1 MISGI
6 SPGRGLVVQNGTG
19 GLPHVPPNSSN
30 PMTGM
35 LRVNGT
41 SLEVFTGSSW
51 QYVST
56 NYASIELDSN
66 TQSVVSWAM
75 KKMAEE
81 QKIAELCKKYP
92 ALEKA
97 HNNYEM
103 IKALVENESI
113 VDG

>member
-19 GLPHVPPNSSN
+19 GFPHVPPNSSN

-35 LRVNGT
+35 LRINGT
-41 SLEVFTGSSW
+41 SLEVFTGSCW

-66 TQSVVSWAM
+66 TQSVISWAM

-81 QKIAELCKKYP
+81 QKIADLCKKYP

-103 IKALVENESI
+103 IKALVENEST